1 MHRFTFNTASP
12 PVYLH
17 VYHLADCIKQLGAI
31 LHKMLRLVRLAS
43 SVVIPNI
50 TIFLSHS
57 LSITSFTFH
66 EVSQERG
73 EIGEL
78 ADPIPDNPTKSQGVL
93 KGDTFTIVTPDG
105 MELPLKYYPA
115 NSSFD
120 LGYGGLT
127 DRSFPVLYGETKN
140 REHVFTFALDP
151 YSAWNVDSGLIK
163 NAGEYAK

>member
-1 MHRFTFNTASP
+1 M
-12 PVYLH
+12 
-17 VYHLADCIKQLGAI
+17 
-31 LHKMLRLVRLAS
+31 
-43 SVVIPNI
+43 
-50 TIFLSHS
+50 
-57 LSITSFTFH
+57 
-66 EVSQERG
+66 
-73 EIGEL
+73 

-127 DRSFPVLYGETKN
+127 ERNFPVLYGETKN
-140 REHVFTFALDP
+140 REHVFTFTLDP
-151 YSAWNVDSGLIK
+151 YSVWNVDSGLIK